1 MHELKKID
9 AKKSLGQHFLT
20 SPVVPGWMCDAAAL
34 QAGEKVLEIGPGTG
48 VLTREILARG
58 ADVIAL
64 EADLRA
70 IVALKETFREEIAE
84 KRLFLIHTDVRTLDL
99 AAIPGITDHG
109 YTVVANIPY
118 YLSGFLFRTIL
129 ESSAQPKRLV
139 FLVQR
144 EVAKRVVGGVHTGG
158 KESLLSLSV
167 KAYGVPSYVKTVSRG
182 HFSPAPKVDSAIV
195 CVEGISRNRFTACDP
210 DLFFHILR
218 LGFGQ
223 KRKQLLGNL
232 SKEFK
237 KEELVHIFSTHGVPV
252 SARAEDLP
260 LETWLSLAADLAV
273 HTN

>member
-1 MHELKKID
+1 MHKLKKIE

-34 QAGEKVLEIGPGTG
+34 VAGDTVLEIGPGTG

-58 ADVIAL
+58 ANVIAL
-64 EADLRA
+64 EADARA
-70 IVALKETFREEIAE
+70 IAALEETFREEIVE
-84 KRLFLIHTDVRTLDL
+84 GRLTIIHSDVRTLDL
-99 AAIPGITDHG
+99 AALPEITDHE

-144 EVAKRVVGGVHTGG
+144 EVAKRVVGDVHTGG

-182 HFSPAPKVDSAIV
+182 HFAPAPKVDSAIV
-195 CVEGISRNRFTACDP
+195 CVEEISRNRFTDVDP
-210 DLFFHILR
+210 VFFFHILR

-232 SKEFK
+232 AKEFER
-237 KEELVHIFSTHGVPV
+237 EELIHIFSTQGIPVPT
-252 SARAEDLP
+252 RAEDLP
-260 LETWLSLAADLAV
+260 LETWLALARNLSI
-273 HTN
+273 HRE